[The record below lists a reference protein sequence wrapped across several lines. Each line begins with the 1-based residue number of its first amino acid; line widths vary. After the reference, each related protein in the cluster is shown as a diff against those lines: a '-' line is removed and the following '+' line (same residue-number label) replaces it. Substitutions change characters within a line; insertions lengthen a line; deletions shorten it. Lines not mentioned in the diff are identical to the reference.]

1 MKKHLFRVVSLI
13 FMAMLFLAD
22 VSMEIRPVDPKA
34 EIPEH
39 SLPENEVTSGE
50 NPGIFSF
57 FGMLIRAWCKSV
69 LLIFHKREEAAIASS
84 TEPNESD
91 DRG

>member
-1 MKKHLFRVVSLI
+1 
-13 FMAMLFLAD
+13 MAMLFLAD
-22 VSMEIRPVDPKA
+22 VGMEIRPVDTKA

-39 SLPENEVTSGE
+39 GLPENEVTSGE

-57 FGMLIRAWCKSV
+57 FGMLIRGWYKSV
-69 LLIFHKREEAAIASS
+69 LSIFYKREEAAIVSS
-84 TEPNESD
+84 AEPNESD